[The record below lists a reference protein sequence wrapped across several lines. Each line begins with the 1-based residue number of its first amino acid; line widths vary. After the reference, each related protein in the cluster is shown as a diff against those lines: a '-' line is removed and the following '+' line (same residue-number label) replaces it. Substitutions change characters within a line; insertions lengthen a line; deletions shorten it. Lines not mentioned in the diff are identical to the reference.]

1 MRFFAAPLA
10 LTLLFVASPCVPL
23 RALDPA
29 SDIVL
34 TPSAKTATAGKDSAT
49 GNASS
54 ELRGPALLAVTAV
67 ILLGAYIFIRRTK
80 NKLGRLS
87 QSAQGAIEVCR
98 TRSLGNKQ
106 FLVVVQVE
114 GRRMLLGMGP
124 TFITKLSDL
133 EAEDFTIPFE
143 RKGADG
149 KTAPADQPPEAPA
162 NPSFHNLMTRIN
174 DSFTHKDGGDG
185 RRK

>member
-1 MRFFAAPLA
+1 MRLFTASLA
-10 LTLLFVASPCVPL
+10 LAVSFVATPCVQL
-23 RALDPA
+23 RAIDPA
-29 SDIVL
+29 ANTVL
-34 TPSAKTATAGKDSAT
+34 APSAQTAPAGKDSSS

-54 ELRGPALLAVTAV
+54 ELRGPALLAVAAV
-67 ILLGAYIFIRRTK
+67 ILLGAYVFIRRTK

-143 RKGADG
+143 RKGPDG
-149 KTAPADQPPEAPA
+149 KTAPADQPPEPPA
-162 NPSFHNLMTRIN
+162 NPSFSNLITRIN
-174 DSFTHKDGGDG
+174 DSFTRKDGGDN